1 MADSTLAALAAATAL
16 GGTELV
22 YGTQAGGDV
31 KITANQIK
39 TWTSS
44 SPTLVTPAL
53 GTPTSGVMT
62 NVTGVVLTGG
72 SGVTGNLSV
81 NNLNSG
87 SGASATTFWRGDAT
101 WATPAGGGGT
111 PGGASLTVQYN
122 NAGALGGMSGTSWDD
137 TNRSLTMTGA
147 TVTASNPVLNMT
159 QTWNSSLVNFT
170 AIKLNVTNTSSVA
183 GSLLMDLQTA
193 GTSVF
198 NVSNNPAGP
207 MVQVNSGT
215 IYGIAFGTIGG
226 TMFKIGGGSFP
237 AMTTADSTGAVGPTI
252 MAQGLNGGASGIR
265 NTSVGEVS
273 WTASVG
279 DSTAAPVVRLVR
291 DANGIL
297 AQRDGTNAQTLRVY
311 NTFTDASNYER
322 GVLDWGTTSNVLTIG
337 TQNAGTGTGRGFQIV
352 SGGTSRID
360 YSVTT
365 ASALTFTAV
374 VIIPSNNFIIGSN
387 QVIQWNPAGPDLS
400 FFRVA
405 SKVLQI
411 GDGGTNASGW
421 VNWGGQSRVTADF
434 SSVTTALAN
443 ITGLT
448 FSAQGGRTY
457 TFEAVLFCST
467 TANSGGV
474 KVAITIPAGSTNFIA
489 DANGLD
495 GAAVMTGTR
504 IASSGATVMANTV
517 TGTTPKIYINGAL
530 TMSSGAAAGNVNIQY
545 AQNTTSASATIVKAG
560 SYFTAYDCA

>member
-53 GTPTSGVMT
+53 GTPASGVIT
-62 NVTGVVLTGG
+62 NVTGVVQTGG

-87 SGASATTFWRGDAT
+87 SGSTATTFWRGDAT
-101 WATPAGGGGT
+101 WATPAGSGGGT
-111 PGGASLTVQYN
+111 PGGANLTVQYN
-122 NAGALGGMSGTSWDD
+122 ASSALGGMSGTSWDD

-252 MAQGLNGGASGIR
+252 MAQGLNGGAAGIR

-291 DANGIL
+291 DANAIL

-322 GVLDWGTTSNVLTIG
+322 GVLDWTTTANTLTIG
-337 TQNAGTGTGRGFQIV
+337 TEKAGTGSTRNIKFLV
-352 SGGTSRID
+352 GGTL
-360 YSVTT
+360 
-365 ASALTFTAV
+365 AF
-374 VIIPSNNFIIGSN
+374 
-387 QVIQWNPAGPDLS
+387 
-400 FFRVA
+400 
-405 SKVLQI
+405 
-411 GDGGTNASGW
+411 
-421 VNWGGQSRVTADF
+421 DF
-434 SSVTTALAN
+434 
-443 ITGLT
+443 
-448 FSAQGGRTY
+448 
-457 TFEAVLFCST
+457 
-467 TANSGGV
+467 
-474 KVAITIPAGSTNFIA
+474 
-489 DANGLD
+489 
-495 GAAVMTGTR
+495 
-504 IASSGATVMANTV
+504 
-517 TGTTPKIYINGAL
+517 
-530 TMSSGAAAGNVNIQY
+530 
-545 AQNTTSASATIVKAG
+545 
-560 SYFTAYDCA
+560 